1 MGPPYF
7 FELILRKP
15 IIMPKKMAY
24 LNLLINKEYMRQI
37 ILVGVGSF
45 LGGIA
50 RYISTLVINQKLN
63 TDFPYATLSIN
74 IFGCLLIGIVYGIF
88 EKSIMSSD
96 WKLFLA
102 TGICGGFTTFSAF
115 SNESLDL
122 LKQGNTLGMLTYIG
136 VSILFGL
143 IATYL
148 GYWVVK
154 SSC

>member
-1 MGPPYF
+1 
-7 FELILRKP
+7 
-15 IIMPKKMAY
+15 
-24 LNLLINKEYMRQI
+24 MRQI

-74 IFGCLLIGIVYGIF
+74 IIGCLVIGIVYGIF
-88 EKSIMSSD
+88 EKSIITSD

-148 GYWVVK
+148 GYWIVK

>member
-15 IIMPKKMAY
+15 IIMPKKIAY

-88 EKSIMSSD
+88 EKSIITSD

-148 GYWVVK
+148 GYWIVK

>member
-1 MGPPYF
+1 LGPPYF
-7 FELILRKP
+7 FELILLKP
-15 IIMPKKMAY
+15 IIMPKKIAY

-88 EKSIMSSD
+88 EKSIITCD

-122 LKQGNTLGMLTYIG
+122 LKQGNTIGMLTYIG

-148 GYWVVK
+148 GYWIVK

>member
-1 MGPPYF
+1 
-7 FELILRKP
+7 
-15 IIMPKKMAY
+15 
-24 LNLLINKEYMRQI
+24 MRQI

-74 IFGCLLIGIVYGIF
+74 IIGCLVIGIVYGIF
-88 EKSIMSSD
+88 EKSIITSD

>member
-7 FELILRKP
+7 FEVILRKP
-15 IIMPKKMAY
+15 IIMPKKIAY

-74 IFGCLLIGIVYGIF
+74 IIGCLVIGIVYGIF
-88 EKSIMSSD
+88 EKSIITSD

-148 GYWVVK
+148 GYWIVK

>member
-1 MGPPYF
+1 LGPPYF

-15 IIMPKKMAY
+15 IIMPKKIAY

-74 IFGCLLIGIVYGIF
+74 IFGCLVIGIVYGIF
-88 EKSIMSSD
+88 EKSIITSD

-136 VSILFGL
+136 VSIFFGL

-148 GYWVVK
+148 GYWIVK

>member
-1 MGPPYF
+1 
-7 FELILRKP
+7 
-15 IIMPKKMAY
+15 
-24 LNLLINKEYMRQI
+24 MRQI

-50 RYISTLVINQKLN
+50 RYISTLVFNQKLT
-63 TDFPYATLSIN
+63 TDFPFATLSIN

-88 EKSIMSSD
+88 EKSIITSD

-122 LKQGNTLGMLTYIG
+122 LKQGNIMGMLTYIF
-136 VSILFGL
+136 VS
-143 IATYL
+143 
-148 GYWVVK
+148 VV
-154 SSC
+154 

>member
-1 MGPPYF
+1 
-7 FELILRKP
+7 
-15 IIMPKKMAY
+15 MPKKMAY

>member
-1 MGPPYF
+1 LGPPYF
-7 FELILRKP
+7 FELILLKP
-15 IIMPKKMAY
+15 IIMPKKIAY

-88 EKSIMSSD
+88 EKSIITSD

>member
-1 MGPPYF
+1 LGPPYF

-15 IIMPKKMAY
+15 IIMPKKIAY

-88 EKSIMSSD
+88 EKSIITSD

-148 GYWVVK
+148 GYWIVK

>member
-1 MGPPYF
+1 LGPPYF

-15 IIMPKKMAY
+15 IIMPKKIAY

-88 EKSIMSSD
+88 EKSIITSD

-143 IATYL
+143 IAPYL